1 MRVLKGVGRRGA
13 LLMVVLALGG
23 ALGTAGTA
31 FADGA
36 EIYHQ
41 VQSGTVDFT
50 SEVNPCN
57 GEAFT
62 ATADF
67 EFVTNLVTTPSGN
80 DVGVDLGVFHGS
92 GVGASG
98 ARYVFQTVGVESGG
112 VFYAG
117 PDRQVQIGL
126 NPTIHFIRTGP
137 DGTQEDFFFHAQFS
151 VIIDL
156 ETLTV
161 THNVGHF
168 SSDCR

>member
-1 MRVLKGVGRRGA
+1 MRVFKGTGRRCA
-13 LLMVVLALGG
+13 LLMVVLAVVGV
-23 ALGTAGTA
+23 LGTAGTA
-31 FADGA
+31 SADGA
-36 EIYHQ
+36 FVYQ
-41 VQSGTVDFT
+41 QRSSGTADFT

-80 DVGVDLGVFHGS
+80 NVGVDLGVFHGS

-98 ARYVFQTVGVESGG
+98 ARYVFQTVGIESGG

-126 NPTIHFIRTGP
+126 NPTIHFIRTGT

-156 ETLTV
+156 DTLTV
-161 THNVGHF
+161 THNIGHF
-168 SSDCR
+168 STDCR